1 METLLWLIVIIL
13 FALSF
18 IGLVV
23 PIIPSSIALW
33 LGLIIYH
40 FFIDNTELTFTFWLI
55 MIVLTTILVISD
67 FMTNRYFVNKFGGS
81 KKGEYAAM
89 IGLIFGIFIWPPF
102 GIILV
107 PFIAVLIVELSQ
119 ERTSKDAVYSA
130 IGSLIGFL
138 SGMTIKVIIQLLMIF
153 IFIFYLVF

>member
-1 METLLWLIVIIL
+1 METVLWLVIVVL

-18 IGLVV
+18 IGLLV
-23 PIIPSSIALW
+23 PVIPSFIALW
-33 LGLIIYH
+33 LGFIIYH
-40 FFIDNTELTFTFWLI
+40 FFIDQTELTLTFWLI
-55 MIVLTTILVISD
+55 MIVLTTILIISD
-67 FMTNRYFVNKFGGS
+67 LIANRYFVNKFGGS

-89 IGLIFGIFIWPPF
+89 IGLILGVFIWPPI

-119 ERTSKDAVYSA
+119 QRTSQEAFYSA

-138 SGMTIKVIIQLLMIF
+138 SGVAIKVIIQLLMIF
-153 IFIFYLVF
+153 IFIFYLII